1 MKLKSY
7 ITLTFGPHNVLKP
20 KSLKFHFI
28 AFSFLFFLV
37 QNALH
42 LVYLGVLVLIS
53 AWIGMYSTIFWF
65 SLFAIAVLASC
76 ISKMSNFPLYM
87 TPTLLI
93 HDFTGVAFW
102 MHTGERQTARLRIK
116 YIQSVLNQHMSFFD
130 TDSTKQNVLQHLSND
145 AILVQDA
152 IGDKV
157 QKL

>member
-1 MKLKSY
+1 
-7 ITLTFGPHNVLKP
+7 
-20 KSLKFHFI
+20 
-28 AFSFLFFLV
+28 
-37 QNALH
+37 
-42 LVYLGVLVLIS
+42 
-53 AWIGMYSTIFWF
+53 
-65 SLFAIAVLASC
+65 
-76 ISKMSNFPLYM
+76 MSNFPLYM